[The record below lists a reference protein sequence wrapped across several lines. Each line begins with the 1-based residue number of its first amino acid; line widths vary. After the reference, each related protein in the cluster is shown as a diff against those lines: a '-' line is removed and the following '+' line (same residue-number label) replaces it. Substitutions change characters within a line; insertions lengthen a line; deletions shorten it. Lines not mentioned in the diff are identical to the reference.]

1 MIGSA
6 CGRQQSTLFQKNRQR
21 WAGLQR
27 AVLLPALLLVA
38 TLVGG
43 CRNSAS
49 PPAVPLWSPPRGAR
63 PVAAVVTF
71 TGTQVVV
78 ENPTT
83 DLWREV
89 EVTVGREG
97 HPPAF
102 RCRVEAIL
110 GGRSVAVGALHF
122 ERPDG
127 TRLSPFQLQPDRW
140 AVLAH
145 LGDGTRGYAEGRF

>member
-6 CGRQQSTLFQKNRQR
+6 GGRQQSPLFQENRPR
-21 WAGLQR
+21 RGGLQP
-27 AVLLPALLLVA
+27 AVPLSAMLLVV

-49 PPAVPLWSPPRGAR
+49 PPVGPLWSPPRGAR

-71 TGTQVVV
+71 TGTQIVV

-83 DLWREV
+83 DLWRDV

-102 RCRVEAIL
+102 RCRVDAIL

-145 LGDGTRGYAEGRF
+145 LGDGSRGYAEGRF